1 VSFGSWVVVTK
12 YRWCC
17 YIDAAPNFRPLA
29 LRHPPHCRLPH
40 PGADPPL
47 PRDTRRG
54 LGSPT
59 GGQAASDR
67 RVPAPGVRVRRSGQG
82 PDSDAGLMRQ
92 RHFNA
97 AVKLATAAP
106 GLAAAARGAWP
117 VRTPD
122 QAEPGDRHGRGR
134 LGPSFGSGLAQNQR
148 PGNYSNRV
156 GLDCSA
162 LWAAGGGDHVIVVRW
177 TAGRRLPGSSAAAA
191 SSGAHQL
198 LFAVREFGRLLRAQD
213 ASAQLEETGYCVLDD
228 AVSNARCVCKLH
240 TSSLS

>member
-1 VSFGSWVVVTK
+1 
-12 YRWCC
+12 
-17 YIDAAPNFRPLA
+17 
-29 LRHPPHCRLPH
+29 
-40 PGADPPL
+40 
-47 PRDTRRG
+47 
-54 LGSPT
+54 
-59 GGQAASDR
+59 
-67 RVPAPGVRVRRSGQG
+67 
-82 PDSDAGLMRQ
+82 MRQ

-134 LGPSFGSGLAQNQR
+134 LGPPLGSGLAQNQG
-148 PGNYSNRV
+148 PGTYSNR
-156 GLDCSA
+156 GLASGWLRLLRA
-162 LWAAGGGDHVIVVRW
+162 LWTAGGGDYVIVVRW

-191 SSGAHQL
+191 WSGAHQL
-198 LFAVREFGRLLRAQD
+198 LFAVRDFGRLLRAQD